1 MLAFNLHFDDVRLNI
16 VMTSLSTN
24 IESWA
29 NISERIMLF
38 TNRGSDPI
46 ESSDPDGIKVNS
58 ILKFLQDIFC
68 SADTSSFFYTSGES
82 YLTDKLFPVHFFL
95 FILDRNIL
103 VEILLRNLLDLDS
116 DSTERTEYLFLLKN
130 IIMHSDWH
138 ETKHKYDQLKR

>member
-1 MLAFNLHFDDVRLNI
+1 MFRKGLFLVFTKRIQGAEVIDSIVNLMLAFNLHFDDVRLNI

-46 ESSDPDGIKVNS
+46 ESSDPDGIKINS

-68 SADTSSFFYTSGES
+68 SAETSSFFYTSGKHFEIKIS
-82 YLTDKLFPVHFFL
+82 FPC
-95 FILDRNIL
+95 
-103 VEILLRNLLDLDS
+103 LRRS
-116 DSTERTEYLFLLKN
+116 K
-130 IIMHSDWH
+130 
-138 ETKHKYDQLKR
+138 QLKLKKKFRSQYFG

>member
-82 YLTDKLFPVHFFL
+82 YFL
-95 FILDRNIL
+95 SCIRFIF
-103 VEILLRNLLDLDS
+103 
-116 DSTERTEYLFLLKN
+116 YLF
-130 IIMHSDWH
+130 
-138 ETKHKYDQLKR
+138 

>member
-68 SADTSSFFYTSGES
+68 SAETSTFFYTSGES
-82 YLTDKLFPVHFFL
+82 YLLSCFRFIFYLFKIVIFWWKYFFETFWTL
-95 FILDRNIL
+95 TL
-103 VEILLRNLLDLDS
+103 ILLN
-116 DSTERTEYLFLLKN
+116 EQN
-130 IIMHSDWH
+130 IYFYSKISLCIPIG
-138 ETKHKYDQLKR
+138 TKPSINMTS